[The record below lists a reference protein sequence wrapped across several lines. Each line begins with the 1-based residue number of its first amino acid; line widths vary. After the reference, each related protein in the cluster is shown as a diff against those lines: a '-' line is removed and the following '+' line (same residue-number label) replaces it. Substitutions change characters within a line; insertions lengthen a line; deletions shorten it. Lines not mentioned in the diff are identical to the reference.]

1 MCVFLSLRARSLEER
16 KRISLSVYSRLFF
29 LFIYLFRW
37 LVFLDAIF
45 LRYLFEFVVVT
56 KILEFKKKKYIPGKV
71 DFFENVFEAFC
82 CVAGGMFCVPAII
95 FYLFLLYTPP
105 SFFLGRGE
113 EIRRKKKDRRGKK
126 TFSFFLS
133 WTWGACHGLEVLS
146 IFSTTRLLYIYIF
159 LCLVVEISSTATMPV
174 ERR

>member
-1 MCVFLSLRARSLEER
+1 MCGKRKCVRFSLCARALLKKEKEYHYRY
-16 KRISLSVYSRLFF
+16 IVDFI
-29 LFIYLFRW
+29 FIYLFRW

-56 KILEFKKKKYIPGKV
+56 KILVFQKEKKKYIPGKV

-105 SFFLGRGE
+105 SFFLGRGG
-113 EIRRKKKDRRGKK
+113 EIKRKKKDRREKK
-126 TFSFFLS
+126 KRFLS
-133 WTWGACHGLEVLS
+133 
-146 IFSTTRLLYIYIF
+146 F
-159 LCLVVEISSTATMPV
+159 
-174 ERR
+174 